1 MYQAENTNFKTN
13 RSFTQEFTRSCLGR
27 IIIAGV
33 IILVGL
39 LVAYFTAPKE
49 SDMDAEMTDN
59 LMQCLEVN
67 DGIKGDAVDDYVHN
81 ITFIFTTA
89 DTTVIPKDKLDTYYK
104 YNRLESYRHT
114 FYSTSIIYNNMH
126 PEGTRVGIGIF
137 GVIIPTVLY
146 EDILLDVGPVHK
158 GYEQKLN
165 QAPIAAPEEE
175 EDLGE
180 NPNIQPFHYKG
191 DEEN

>member
-1 MYQAENTNFKTN
+1 MYQADNTNFKTN
-13 RSFTQEFTRSCLGR
+13 QSFTQEFTRSCLGR

-49 SDMDAEMTDN
+49 SDMNAEMEDN
-59 LMQCLEVN
+59 IMQCLEVN
-67 DGIKGDAVDDYVHN
+67 DAVKGDAVDDYVHN
-81 ITFIFTTA
+81 LTFIFMTA
-89 DTTVIPKDKLDTYYK
+89 DTTYIPQDVLETYYK

-114 FYSTSIIYNNMH
+114 FYSTSYIHNNMH
-126 PEGTRVGIGIF
+126 PEGTRVGVGIF
-137 GVIIPTVLY
+137 GIIIPTVLY
-146 EDILLDVGPVHK
+146 EDILLEVGPVHK

-165 QAPIAAPEEE
+165 QAPIQQDD

-180 NPNIQPFHYKG
+180 NPNITEFHYKG

>member
-1 MYQAENTNFKTN
+1 MYQADNTNFKTN
-13 RSFTQEFTRSCLGR
+13 QSFTQEFTRSCLGR

-49 SDMDAEMTDN
+49 SDMNDEMLDN
-59 LMQCLEVN
+59 IMQCLEVN
-67 DGIKGDAVDDYVHN
+67 DGIKGDVVDDYVHN
-81 ITFIFTTA
+81 LTFIFTTA
-89 DTTVIPKDKLDTYYK
+89 DTTYIAKDVLDTYYK

-114 FYSTSIIYNNMH
+114 FYSTSYIHNNMH
-126 PEGTRVGIGIF
+126 PEGTRVGVGIF
-137 GVIIPTVLY
+137 GIIIPTVLY

-165 QAPIAAPEEE
+165 QAPIQQDD

-180 NPNIQPFHYKG
+180 NPNITEFHYKG

>member
-13 RSFTQEFTRSCLGR
+13 ESFTQEFTRSCLGR

-89 DTTVIPKDKLDTYYK
+89 DTTVIAKVKLDTYYT

-165 QAPIAAPEEE
+165 QAPIAAPEE
-175 EDLGE
+175 
-180 NPNIQPFHYKG
+180 
-191 DEEN
+191 

>member
-13 RSFTQEFTRSCLGR
+13 QSFTQEFTRSCLGR

-33 IILVGL
+33 ILLVAM

-49 SDMDAEMTDN
+49 ADMNLEMTDN
-59 LMQCLEVN
+59 IMQCLEVN
-67 DGIKGDAVDDYVHN
+67 SEVKGDVVDDYVHN
-81 ITFIFTTA
+81 LAFIFTTA
-89 DTTVIPKDKLDTYYK
+89 DTTFIPKDIIETYYK

-114 FYSTSIIYNNMH
+114 FFSTTYIHNNMH
-126 PEGTRVGIGIF
+126 PEGTRVGFGIF
-137 GVIIPTVLY
+137 GVSIPTVLY

-165 QAPIAAPEEE
+165 QEVIGKPED

-180 NPNIQPFHYKG
+180 NPNITEFHYKG

>member
-1 MYQAENTNFKTN
+1 MHQADNTNFKTN
-13 RSFTQEFTRSCLGR
+13 QSFTQEFTRSCLGR

-49 SDMDAEMTDN
+49 SDMNDEMLDN
-59 LMQCLEVN
+59 IMQCLEVN
-67 DGIKGDAVDDYVHN
+67 DGIKGDVVDDYVHN
-81 ITFIFTTA
+81 LTFIFTTA
-89 DTTVIPKDKLDTYYK
+89 DTTYIAKDVLDTYYK

-114 FYSTSIIYNNMH
+114 FYSTSYIHNNMH
-126 PEGTRVGIGIF
+126 PEGTRVGVGIF
-137 GVIIPTVLY
+137 GIIIPTVLY

-165 QAPIAAPEEE
+165 QAPIQQDD

-180 NPNIQPFHYKG
+180 NPNITEFHYKG

>member
-13 RSFTQEFTRSCLGR
+13 QSFTQEFTRSCLGR

-33 IILVGL
+33 ILLVGM

-49 SDMDAEMTDN
+49 ADMNLEMTDN
-59 LMQCLEVN
+59 IMQCLEVN
-67 DGIKGDAVDDYVHN
+67 SEVKGDVVDDYVHN
-81 ITFIFTTA
+81 LAFIFTTA
-89 DTTVIPKDKLDTYYK
+89 DTTFIPKDIIETYYK

-114 FYSTSIIYNNMH
+114 FFSTTYIHNNMH
-126 PEGTRVGIGIF
+126 PEGTRVGFGIF

-165 QAPIAAPEEE
+165 QEVIGKPED

-180 NPNIQPFHYKG
+180 NPNITEFHYKG

>member
-1 MYQAENTNFKTN
+1 MYQADNTNFKTN
-13 RSFTQEFTRSCLGR
+13 QSFTQEFTRSCLGR

-49 SDMDAEMTDN
+49 SDMNDEMLDN
-59 LMQCLEVN
+59 IMQCLEVN
-67 DGIKGDAVDDYVHN
+67 DGIKGDVVDDYVHN
-81 ITFIFTTA
+81 LTFIFTTA
-89 DTTVIPKDKLDTYYK
+89 DTTYIAKDVLDTYYK

-114 FYSTSIIYNNMH
+114 FYSTSYIHNNMH
-126 PEGTRVGIGIF
+126 PEGTRVGVGIF
-137 GVIIPTVLY
+137 GIIIPTMLY

-165 QAPIAAPEEE
+165 QAPIQQDD

-180 NPNIQPFHYKG
+180 NPNITEFHYKG